1 MSATSLDAEETQN
14 RWFFYGQ
21 DQWKVTRK
29 LTVNYGLRWEI
40 YRPQT
45 VTGAGQGRLR
55 GLDHRR
61 GARRRDDGVGLDLNV
76 RSLYDSS
83 RRVSASPTS

>member
-1 MSATSLDAEETQN
+1 MSVFERYVSTITDAEERQN

-21 DQWKVTRK
+21 DQWKATRK

-45 VTGAGQGRLR
+45 VTGPGRAASWTWTP
-55 GLDHRR
+55 
-61 GARRRDDGVGLDLNV
+61 ARC
-76 RSLYDSS
+76 SS
-83 RRVSASPTS
+83 PARRVSGSI